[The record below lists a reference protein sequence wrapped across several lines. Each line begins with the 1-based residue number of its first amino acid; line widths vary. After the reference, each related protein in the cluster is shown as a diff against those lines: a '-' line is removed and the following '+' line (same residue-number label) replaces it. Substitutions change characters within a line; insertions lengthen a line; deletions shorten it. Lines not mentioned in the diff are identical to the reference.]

1 MRRRRSTPTR
11 PLVTC
16 RHGHSIGLDIGA
28 TGIRATV
35 LTVQTSGGRPTVK
48 LNGVAAAPLEPGV
61 VKDGIVID
69 PAAVTDAVRELWRK
83 AGFGC
88 PNVILGI
95 ANPQVVARDIT
106 LPDLDPRQRAQA
118 LPFQAREVIALPLD
132 EVVLDF
138 APVGPPDPVSKE
150 VKGLLVA
157 APRLPVLGAVG
168 AVERA
173 GLKVVRVDLSSFALL
188 RSSADADADTQAVVD
203 LGAHLTTIAIHDHGL
218 PKLVRTLARGG
229 DEVTARLAQR
239 LGVSPDEAEQ
249 AKRSTGLTEPGSAV
263 SGALLEAVRPLLG
276 EVRSSISYFRSA
288 SSGTALQQIALT
300 GGGAGLPGLAD
311 LISREMGVPT
321 TVVTPTQYVDSTDA
335 SPDFLV
341 DTPEPPDRWVSAL
354 SVGLALGA
362 AA

>member
-1 MRRRRSTPTR
+1 MRRRQSNLTR
-11 PLVTC
+11 PPVTC

-28 TGIRATV
+28 TGVRATV
-35 LTVQTSGGRPTVK
+35 LTVGTSGGRPSVN
-48 LNGVAAAPLEPGV
+48 LRGVAAASLAPGA
-61 VKDGIVID
+61 VKDGIVVD
-69 PAAVTDAVRELWRK
+69 QAAVTDAVRELWRK

-88 PNVILGI
+88 PHVILGI

-106 LPDLDPRQRAQA
+106 LPDLDPQQRAQA

-138 APVGPPDPVSKE
+138 VQVGPPDPVSKQ
-150 VKGLLVA
+150 VRGLLVA
-157 APRLPVLGAVG
+157 APRLPVLSAVG
-168 AVERA
+168 AVEAA

-188 RSSADADADTQAVVD
+188 RSSADEGAETQAVVD
-203 LGAHLTTIAIHDHGL
+203 LGAQLTTIAIHDRGF

-249 AKRSTGLTEPGSAV
+249 AKRGVGLTDSQSAV

-276 EVRSSISYFRSA
+276 EVRSSISYFRST
-288 SSGTALQQIALT
+288 SSGAALQGIALT
-300 GGGAGLPGLAD
+300 GGGAALPGLAD
-311 LISREMGVPT
+311 LISRENGVPT
-321 TVVTPTQYVDSTDA
+321 SVVTPTQYVDSTDE
-335 SPDFLV
+335 SPQFLV
-341 DTPEPPDRWVSAL
+341 ETTEPPERWVSAL